1 MARLIVT
8 AAGSPLFGNFLM
20 VVSVSAEADG
30 QPTTGLKPQN
40 FKIAQLASLNHASV
54 NVREVDKVSE
64 GPEGFYTIQLKPW
77 EPQPTLPPGHY
88 VFAVAVTAGTKR
100 AAQRGQTVAVGD
112 LPA

>member
-20 VVSVSAEADG
+20 VVSVSAEGNG
-30 QPTTGLKPQN
+30 QPTTGLKLQN

-54 NVREVDKVSE
+54 NLREVDKVSE
-64 GPEGFYTIQLKPW
+64 GPDGFYTIQLKPS
-77 EPQPTLPPGHY
+77 EPPTLPPGHY